1 MMAQIVLAH
10 GNNDLLARGTFGG
23 HVDMW
28 F

>member
-1 MMAQIVLAH
+1 MAQIVLAH